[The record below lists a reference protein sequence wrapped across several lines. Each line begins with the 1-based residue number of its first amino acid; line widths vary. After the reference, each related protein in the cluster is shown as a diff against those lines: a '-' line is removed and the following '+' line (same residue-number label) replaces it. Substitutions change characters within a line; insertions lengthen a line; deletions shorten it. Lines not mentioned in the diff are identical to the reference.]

1 MEIGGVLVGQGRG
14 ARRTKPKKGTVIG
27 EVSKK
32 GSRVPA
38 GFGMLASTPEKA
50 TEATVLLPA
59 AAPKPMSSVPTFA
72 VPIALLGEEQRYG
85 CVTAVFWVKSER
97 ESSVVV
103 LPMPSVTRVRGCTRT
118 RQYDCTRLSVT
129 RVWSPC
135 EGPF

>member
-14 ARRTKPKKGTVIG
+14 ARRTITKKGTVIG

-59 AAPKPMSSVPTFA
+59 AAPKPKRRSEDSPTGGLDGFRGLCTLIIA
-72 VPIALLGEEQRYG
+72 V
-85 CVTAVFWVKSER
+85 
-97 ESSVVV
+97 
-103 LPMPSVTRVRGCTRT
+103 
-118 RQYDCTRLSVT
+118 
-129 RVWSPC
+129 
-135 EGPF
+135 